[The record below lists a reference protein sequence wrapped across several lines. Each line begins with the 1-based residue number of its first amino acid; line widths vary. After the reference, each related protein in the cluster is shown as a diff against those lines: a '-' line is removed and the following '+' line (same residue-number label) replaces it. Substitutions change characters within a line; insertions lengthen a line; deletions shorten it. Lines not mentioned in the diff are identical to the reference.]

1 MISYTNINEAW
12 GINKEK
18 ETFKNLVEKNIPQV
32 DEHFSYNTS
41 ENIPKNN
48 DKNVSSCEAFNHI
61 FSCKECLEKLKNT
74 LDIPRNNFLNT
85 SMNASKN
92 PSKNPSKN
100 TLTNTIEGF
109 SNKIKE
115 NKDLSVF
122 IIIVVITILLIL
134 LIHSYRKKPVL
145 LNPNLVNPGIPQ
157 NIPVTNP
164 IAPPVNSKNF
174 YIFPEEIDK
183 IRALLEIKK

>member
-18 ETFKNLVEKNIPQV
+18 ETFKNLVEKNNLPV
-32 DEHFSYNTS
+32 KEHFSYHTS
-41 ENIPKNN
+41 ENSENNSKNN
-48 DKNVSSCEAFNHI
+48 NKDISSCEAFNHI
-61 FSCKECLEKLKNT
+61 FSCNTCLEKLKNT
-74 LDIPRNNFLNT
+74 LNIPKNKSSNT
-85 SMNASKN
+85 SKN
-92 PSKNPSKN
+92 L
-100 TLTNTIEGF
+100 LTNTIEGF
-109 SNKIKE
+109 SSKIKE

-122 IIIVVITILLIL
+122 IIIVAITILLIL
-134 LIHSYRKKPVL
+134 LVHSYRKKPVL
-145 LNPNLVNPGIPQ
+145 LNSNLINQEIPQ

-164 IAPPVNSKNF
+164 IVPPINSKSF